1 MNIFVTFFVLF
12 FFFCLF
18 EDVYIEENNIPM
30 RPLDE
35 YMLFTKAG
43 SEKVNVTN
51 SQGVRS
57 AQCAFFDV
65 MRKPPS
71 GPSLNISFVRHLCDA
86 IRETIHK
93 PGKSLFKK

>member
-1 MNIFVTFFVLF
+1 MNIFVYS
-12 FFFCLF
+12 
-18 EDVYIEENNIPM
+18 DVYIQVNNNSMI
-30 RPLDE
+30 PLDE

-65 MRKPPS
+65 MRKPPQS
-71 GPSLNISFVRHLCDA
+71 GPSLNISFVRY
-86 IRETIHK
+86 IINYI
-93 PGKSLFKK
+93 